1 MAMSRARLFFAL
13 WPDRATRR
21 SLAQWQQ
28 ALQPICGGRAM
39 HIDDVH
45 LTLAFLGD
53 TPLELLD
60 PVKCVGADVN
70 GSPFTL
76 RIDQAQYWRHNKIVW
91 AGAAEIPTALEPV
104 VDDLRE
110 RLTQASIP
118 FDPKPFVPHITLFR
132 NARPTLPLPALPAIE
147 WTVDAFVLVRSTGG
161 AGPRYRVE
169 ASWPLDAPDESGK
182 T

>member
-1 MAMSRARLFFAL
+1 MAAPHARLFFAL

-28 ALQPICGGRAM
+28 VLQPTCGGRSM

-53 TPLELLD
+53 MPLELLD
-60 PVKCVGADVN
+60 SITRAVADVN
-70 GSPFTL
+70 GSPFNL
-76 RIDQAQYWRHNKIVW
+76 RVDQVQYWRHNKIVW
-91 AGAAEIPTALEPV
+91 AGAEEIPPALESMAG
-104 VDDLRE
+104 DLRD

-147 WTVDAFVLVRSTGG
+147 WAVDAFVLVRSTGG

-169 ASWPLDAPDESGK
+169 ASWPLDASRASD
-182 T
+182 